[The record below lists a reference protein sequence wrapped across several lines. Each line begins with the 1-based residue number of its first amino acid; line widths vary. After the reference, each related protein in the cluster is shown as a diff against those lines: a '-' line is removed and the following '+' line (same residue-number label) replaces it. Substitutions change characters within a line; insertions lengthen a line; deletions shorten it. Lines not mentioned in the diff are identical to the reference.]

1 MDLYLVVHSSM
12 DVYFQCLSQVHSPG
26 VIRYAVHTAN
36 HLCDPMVFGV
46 PCMVCCI
53 CCMSDVYRNR
63 TSKHSLLDQM
73 STNSSTATPFAFPSG
88 LRVGHDRQ
96 QRNMNK
102 TWSWWGA
109 SLPWSSFGPTT
120 VTWRGQEICQAPVIS
135 ICLKLAFHQF
145 GRYVR
150 AYRRRYMNVYG

>member
-1 MDLYLVVHSSM
+1 MQYML
-12 DVYFQCLSQVHSPG
+12 QTRCGQ
-26 VIRYAVHTAN
+26 
-36 HLCDPMVFGV
+36 CDPTVFGM

-53 CCMSDVYRNR
+53 CCMSDVYRSR

-102 TWSWWGA
+102 T
-109 SLPWSSFGPTT
+109 
-120 VTWRGQEICQAPVIS
+120 
-135 ICLKLAFHQF
+135 
-145 GRYVR
+145 
-150 AYRRRYMNVYG
+150 